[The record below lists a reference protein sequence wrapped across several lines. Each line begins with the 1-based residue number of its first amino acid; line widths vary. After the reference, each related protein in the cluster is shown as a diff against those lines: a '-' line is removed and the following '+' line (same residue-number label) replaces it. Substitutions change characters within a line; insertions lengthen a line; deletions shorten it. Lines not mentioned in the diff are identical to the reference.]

1 MQTYVANILIAL
13 NPYFDVPQLYSTQTI
28 KSYQNKSLGTMPPHV
43 FAIGQ
48 LLTLPAWY
56 AEQALCKGPASV
68 RPSVCLS
75 RRATA
80 ATRPAGS
87 LLSAGVCSR
96 HHSIAAGAIL
106 QAPALGSK
114 CG

>member
-1 MQTYVANILIAL
+1 MQTYVANILISL

-68 RPSVCLS
+68 RPSVCPVERQQQRGRWVRCL
-75 RRATA
+75 
-80 ATRPAGS
+80 
-87 LLSAGVCSR
+87 
-96 HHSIAAGAIL
+96 
-106 QAPALGSK
+106 APASAADIIR
-114 CG
+114 